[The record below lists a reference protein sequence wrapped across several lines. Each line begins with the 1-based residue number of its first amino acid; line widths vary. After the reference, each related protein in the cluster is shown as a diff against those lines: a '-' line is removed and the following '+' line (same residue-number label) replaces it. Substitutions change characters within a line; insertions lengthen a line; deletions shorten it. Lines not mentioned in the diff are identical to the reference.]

1 MALTIKE
8 KIKLY
13 LVQFPNLR
21 ENKLNLTRAIWED
34 ECKLHGI
41 EPPSEFMDLLLS
53 GKLSHPET
61 IRRSAMKC
69 VEENPELAPST
80 QTQIKNKE
88 LEVRIR
94 GGKGE
99 LLK

>member
-13 LVQFPNLR
+13 LTQLPSLR
-21 ENKLNLTRAIWED
+21 ENKLDLTRAIWED

-41 EPPSEFMDLLLS
+41 EPPSEFMDLLLG

-69 VEENPELAPST
+69 VQENPELSPSV
-80 QTQIKNKE
+80 QTQLKNKE
-88 LEVRIR
+88 MEVRMR